1 MAPSV
6 VPHGYPDDEGATAEQ
21 QRDQDGGEHERCAF
35 GRVHPRFAGNRGERL
50 GGRRSH
56 RRGRRGRLGHGGGAF
71 GGLIG
76 AHRRLLGPGK
86 VAGG

>member
-1 MAPSV
+1 MASSV
-6 VPHGYPDDEGATAEQ
+6 VAHGDPDDEGATAEQ
-21 QRDQDGGEHERCAF
+21 QRDQDCGEHERCAL
-35 GRVHPRFAGNRGERL
+35 GRVHPRFADDRRERL
-50 GGRRSH
+50 CGRRSH
-56 RRGRRGRLGHGGGAF
+56 RRGRLRRGGAL